1 MLEQLQDVLKAHWEQ
16 SGFESATK
24 IQSSLYQPIRDGQSL
39 VAISPTGS
47 GKTLAYLLPLLS
59 TIEADNS
66 LQVIILAPSQEL
78 VKQISTVVQEWGGL
92 LGIHCLPILGN
103 ANMKRQLDALKERPE
118 VIVATPGRLQE
129 IAQQSRKVK
138 FHQVKTIVL
147 DEGDYLLED
156 SQEEAVNTITKRL
169 MRDVQKI
176 WVSATYGPA
185 LQRIVEEQNLALH
198 QLMDENA
205 TNLKHVAI
213 LTQNRQKGQQ
223 LKRLAH
229 VEGMQAIVFFEQ
241 VSELESIAAKLI
253 FEKVAVGLLHGQL
266 SKLERERSITAFRN
280 GELTYLLTTDV
291 AARGLD
297 IADLPAVIHF
307 NRVSDVRTYTHRSG
321 RTGRMGKAGMVISL
335 VNEQELRDL
344 NAMLESETI
353 MLEPYTTYKGV
364 LMSEDEREQL
374 RESAMDMPTQV
385 KKVRKPTAK
394 KPMRTVKNEK
404 TKKKN
409 RRRDTKNKGKR
420 RPKQ

>member
-1 MLEQLQDVLKAHWEQ
+1 MLEQLNSVLKTHWQ
-16 SGFESATK
+16 NKGFESATA
-24 IQSSLYQPIRDGQSL
+24 IQTSLYHPIKDGKSL

-47 GKTLAYLLPLLS
+47 GKTLAYLLPILS
-59 TIEADNS
+59 TVQADQS

-78 VKQISTVVQEWGGL
+78 VKQISTVVQEWGEL

-103 ANMKRQLDALKERPE
+103 ANLKRQLEALKERPE

-156 SQEEAVNTITKRL
+156 SQEEAVNAIVKRL

-185 LQRIVEEQNLALH
+185 LQRIVEEQGLALY
-198 QLMDENA
+198 QQSDEN
-205 TNLKHVAI
+205 TMNIKHVAI

-223 LKRLAH
+223 LKRLAQ

-241 VSELESIAAKLI
+241 VSELETIAAKLI
-253 FEKVAVGLLHGQL
+253 FEKVSVGLLHGQL
-266 SKLERERSITAFRN
+266 SKMERERSITAFRN

-321 RTGRMGKAGMVISL
+321 RTGRMGKQGMVISL

-344 NAMLESETI
+344 NEMLVSEMI
-353 MLEPYTTYKGV
+353 ALEPYTTYKGA
-364 LMSEDEREQL
+364 LMSELERNQL
-374 RESAMDMPTQV
+374 RDEEINKPAKVV
-385 KKVRKPTAK
+385 KKATK
-394 KPMRTVKNEK
+394 KRPVVATNEK
-404 TKKKN
+404 VKKKN

>member
-1 MLEQLQDVLKAHWEQ
+1 MLEQLNSVLKTHWQ
-16 SGFESATK
+16 NKGFESATA
-24 IQSSLYQPIRDGQSL
+24 IQTLLYQPIQDGKSL

-47 GKTLAYLLPLLS
+47 GKTLAYLLPILS
-59 TIEADNS
+59 TVQADQS

-78 VKQISTVVQEWGGL
+78 VKQISTVVQEWGEL

-103 ANMKRQLDALKERPE
+103 ANLKRQLEALKERPE

-156 SQEEAVNTITKRL
+156 SQEEAVNAIVKRL
-169 MRDVQKI
+169 MRDVQKV

-185 LQRIVEEQNLALH
+185 LQRIVEEQGLALY
-198 QLMDENA
+198 QQSDEN
-205 TNLKHVAI
+205 TMNIKHVAI

-223 LKRLAH
+223 LKRLAQ

-241 VSELESIAAKLI
+241 VSELETIAAKLI
-253 FEKVAVGLLHGQL
+253 FENVSVGLLHGQL
-266 SKLERERSITAFRN
+266 SKMERERSITAFRN

-321 RTGRMGKAGMVISL
+321 RTGRMGKQGMVISL

-344 NAMLESETI
+344 NEMLVSEMI
-353 MLEPYTTYKGV
+353 ALEPYTTYKGA
-364 LMSEDEREQL
+364 LMSELERNQL
-374 RESAMDMPTQV
+374 RDEEINKPVKVV
-385 KKVRKPTAK
+385 KKATK
-394 KPMRTVKNEK
+394 KRPVVTTNEK
-404 TKKKN
+404 VKKKN

>member
-1 MLEQLQDVLKAHWEQ
+1 MLEQLNSVLKTHWQ
-16 SGFESATK
+16 NKGFESATA
-24 IQSSLYQPIRDGQSL
+24 IQTLLYQPIQDGKSL

-47 GKTLAYLLPLLS
+47 GKTLAYLLPILS
-59 TIEADNS
+59 TVQADQS

-78 VKQISTVVQEWGGL
+78 VKQISTVVQEWGEL

-103 ANMKRQLDALKERPE
+103 ANLKRQLEALKERPE

-156 SQEEAVNTITKRL
+156 SQEEAVNAIVKRL
-169 MRDVQKI
+169 MRDVQKV

-185 LQRIVEEQNLALH
+185 LQRIVEEQELALY
-198 QLMDENA
+198 QQSDEN
-205 TNLKHVAI
+205 TMNIKHVAI

-223 LKRLAH
+223 LKRLAQ

-241 VSELESIAAKLI
+241 VSELETIAAKLI
-253 FEKVAVGLLHGQL
+253 FEKVSVGLLHGQL
-266 SKLERERSITAFRN
+266 SKMERERSITAFRN

-321 RTGRMGKAGMVISL
+321 RTGRMGKQGMVISL

-344 NAMLESETI
+344 NEMLVSEMI
-353 MLEPYTTYKGV
+353 ALEPYTTYKGA
-364 LMSEDEREQL
+364 LMSELERNQL
-374 RESAMDMPTQV
+374 RDEEIIKPVKVV
-385 KKVRKPTAK
+385 KKATK
-394 KPMRTVKNEK
+394 KRPVVTTNEK
-404 TKKKN
+404 VKKKN